1 LNLEDL
7 KGLVAH
13 MQWADAEVNTRL
25 RELGL
30 EPAVTDYIARLRF
43 GRPGPSRPEG

>member
-1 LNLEDL
+1 
-7 KGLVAH
+7 
-13 MQWADAEVNTRL
+13 MQWADAQVNTRL

-43 GRPGPSRPEG
+43 GRPGLSRPEG